1 MKMSLGNWLIT
12 AGLVLVLLGL
22 AYKFGLLNWFGNLPG
37 DIKYEGKNTRFYFP
51 IVTMLVISVILS
63 LLLSFF
69 RR

>member
-1 MKMSLGNWLIT
+1 MSVGNWLIGT
-12 AGLVLVLLGL
+12 GVLLVLAGI

-37 DIKYEGKNTRFYFP
+37 DIKYEGENSKFYFP

-69 RR
+69 KR